1 MTPDNKQKN
10 DKGQSGSV
18 SLDVPQFVEGGRM
31 FSY

>member
-18 SLDVPQFVEGGRM
+18 SQVVEGGRM